1 MPTLFQFFGH
11 HCQIFISSNNTN
23 PTFCKYKKKLFS
35 NTLFYKKICP
45 QDILLQTDY

>member
-11 HCQIFISSNNTN
+11 HCQIFISSNITN
-23 PTFCKYKKKLFS
+23 PTFCKYEKNF
-35 NTLFYKKICP
+35 FQIHCFIKKICP